1 MKDIKKISILL
12 SLFIINLGS
21 IIIISDNFSNIND
34 INRTERENIEKNVDG
49 LPNIYSSAGDPP
61 NKFLFKYFKVITFDH
76 TKIFGSNNYSNF
88 PVLLSLFDSDL
99 HDHVQS
105 DGDDIA
111 FANNT
116 AWLDHEIELFNQEY
130 NTSHAQL
137 IAWVRVPLLYIY
149 NNTNI
154 TMYYGNPYLSSQENP
169 TGVWDNNYK
178 GVWHM
183 NEVNALDSTS
193 NNNDGTEYG
202 GVSNLEGKIA
212 GANYFEG
219 VNEFI
224 TIGNVG
230 SGIKSIE
237 FWMNPSSLGSGG
249 PTETS
254 WKNPSATGDDY
265 NNWTNPEN
273 AYTSDNLYA
282 DEITPGDEQDWYNFN
297 FNVPNG
303 ATIDGIQVNVEAFS
317 TNVEGFA
324 ALSWDGGSSYTSEKS
339 NSWTSEENKTFG
351 SSDDPWERTWSS
363 DDFTNG
369 NFRIKLKRGT
379 QNPGTNLS
387 VDCITIKI
395 YYTYKFMRII
405 DLNGISRIEIVEEK
419 LLTTNFPGTTTI
431 YIDGMVDSS
440 LTADWHYITIT
451 NSLGIDVSA
460 MEIGRV
466 STDYFEGKIDELR
479 VSNISRT
486 PESFNTT
493 YINQNYTKFF
503 YNISQEVAFNVAPPT
518 YSNLTESSDLLEL
531 GDTEIITINATA
543 PSGINQV
550 IIEFE
555 GFNHSMTSIGGDIWE
570 YDSWIPSHIGNYTYI
585 IYLED
590 NCNNWNSVSGS
601 IMVIDTTPPLPPIIV
616 SAPSGEVFGNLVF
629 DWEDGFDLSA
639 ISFYILIIDTELD
652 PLATPGFVFNITIPN
667 TGSNSSFYELTEI
680 LSPGEYFYFLL
691 QIDGV
696 GKQSDFVTGSF
707 TIIAKND
714 GNNNFSIL
722 NIIPYIIA
730 SLIGSITVIIILKR
744 RIQKKIHPRRKKIP
758 LKIIILH
765 INKISSVKPIFE
777 KEELQEKMQDKK
789 LYKKELINEKELKN
803 HLYEIKALGEEL
815 FNEGAYLEALKQF
828 EQAENLLLNLG
839 KKEEAMVYS
848 KLVVEINTFNEER
861 EKKLEIL
868 EQEKLDNNFINIFE
882 LYFELIEISKKLKDF
897 DAVKMYQYELIQL
910 FKIEKLS
917 ISNLEN
923 KRDNLEE
930 QANSFLNKNLFQK
943 AAQLYEKCEE
953 ISQYIVQLGRG
964 EENSNVDKFRTKKS
978 ECLRKI
984 SS

>member
-1 MKDIKKISILL
+1 MKNRKKSFFVLSVFFILL
-12 SLFIINLGS
+12 SLS
-21 IIIISDNFSNIND
+21 ISHSDSD
-34 INRTERENIEKNVDG
+34 IKELNHMGEDDLNKLREIRPSTNGLVDRY
-49 LPNIYSSAGDPP
+49 N
-61 NKFLFKYFKVITFDH
+61 FKYYKIITIDH
-76 TKIFGSNNYSNF
+76 TKVFGTNNYSNF
-88 PVLLSLFDSDL
+88 PVLISIYDSDL
-99 HDHVQS
+99 RDHVQS

-111 FANNT
+111 FANDT

-137 IAWVRVPLLYIY
+137 ITWIKVPLLYI
-149 NNTNI
+149 NHNTNI

-169 TGVWDNNYK
+169 SGVWDNNYK

-183 NEVNALDSTS
+183 NDVNALDSTS
-193 NNNDGTEYG
+193 NNNDGTENG

-230 SGIKSIE
+230 SEIKSIE

-282 DEITPGDEQDWYNFN
+282 DEITQGDEQDWYNFN
-297 FNVPNG
+297 FIVPNG
-303 ATIDGIQVNVEAFS
+303 ATIDGIQVNVEASS

-351 SSDDPWERTWSS
+351 SSDDLWGRTAWSS

-379 QNPGTNLS
+379 QNPGTNLR

-405 DLNGISRIEIVEEK
+405 DLDGISRIEIVEEK

-431 YIDGMVDSS
+431 YIDGVVDSS
-440 LTADWHYITIT
+440 LTADWHYVVIT
-451 NSLGIDVSA
+451 NSLGLDVSA

-486 PESFNTT
+486 PESFNTN
-493 YINQNYTKFF
+493 YINQNYTKSS

-570 YDSWIPSHIGNYTYI
+570 YDSWIPSHTGNYTYI
-585 IYLED
+585 IYVED
-590 NCNNWNSVSGS
+590 NCNNWNTVSGT
-601 IMVIDTTPPLPPIIV
+601 IMVIDTTPPLPPIIA

-629 DWEDGFDLSA
+629 DWEDGFDLSG

-652 PLATPGFVFNITIPN
+652 PFATPEFVFNITIPN

-696 GKQSDFVTGSF
+696 GKQSDFETGSF
-707 TIIAKND
+707 TIIATND

-722 NIIPYIIA
+722 NIIPYILA

-744 RIQKKIHPRRKKIP
+744 RFQKKIHPRRKKIP
-758 LKIIILH
+758 LKTIIFH

-803 HLYEIKALGEEL
+803 QLYEIKALGEEL

-848 KLVVEINTFNEER
+848 KLVVEIKTFNEER

-917 ISNLEN
+917 ISDLEN

-930 QANSFLNKNLFQK
+930 QANSLLNKNLFQK
-943 AAQLYEKCEE
+943 AAQLYENCEE
-953 ISQYIVQLGRG
+953 ISQYLVQLGRG